1 MKQASLDLSEI
12 IAQCK
17 EGKRR
22 AQNKIFEMYFGK
34 MTGVCMRY
42 ISDRDERQD
51 VVQTGFIKVFANI
64 HKYNGEGSFEGWIRR
79 IMSNTAIDHIRKN
92 KNIFVSIDATDYDWL
107 ADQENHEL
115 AWNKTLIKETNRVM
129 AEIQRL
135 SPAYRLVFNMYV
147 IEDYSHQEIA
157 EILGISVGT
166 SKSNLSK
173 AKRNLLKNLKEF
185 EQE

>member
-1 MKQASLDLSEI
+1 MKQVSLDLNEV
-12 IAQCK
+12 IARCK
-17 EGKRR
+17 EGSRR
-22 AQNKIFEMYFGK
+22 AQNQIFEMYFGK

-42 ISDRDERQD
+42 IPDRDERQD

-92 KNIFVSIDATDYDWL
+92 KKIFVSIDATDYDWL
-107 ADQENHEL
+107 ADQENEEL

-129 AEIQRL
+129 EEIQKL

-157 EILGISVGT
+157 DILGIGVGT